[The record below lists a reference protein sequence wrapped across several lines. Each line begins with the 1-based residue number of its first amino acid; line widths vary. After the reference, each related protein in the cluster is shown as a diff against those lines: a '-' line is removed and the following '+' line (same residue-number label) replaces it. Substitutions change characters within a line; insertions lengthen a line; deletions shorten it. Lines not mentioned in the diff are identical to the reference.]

1 MTPGKLILVIDD
13 EIQIRRLLRVT
24 LTAAGWTVKESE
36 DGPAGLVEAV
46 HLKPDVI
53 ILDLGLPG
61 MDGLQ
66 VLARLREWSRVPVLV
81 LSVRDDETDKV
92 AALDLGADDY
102 LTKPFGAGEL
112 LARLR
117 AITRRNQ
124 TAEAAPLFRSG
135 GLTVDLA
142 ARQVQVDGSPVHLTA
157 TEYALLRLLIQH
169 AGKVVTQAHLLREV
183 WGPHS
188 QEHSQYLRVYF
199 TGLRKKIDP
208 QSSGLIQTEP
218 RVGYRLVLLPPPDN
232 PPLPRL

>member
-1 MTPGKLILVIDD
+1 MTPGKTILVIDD

-24 LTAAGWTVKESE
+24 LTAAGWMVKECDNGST
-36 DGPAGLVEAV
+36 GLVEAV
-46 HLKPDVI
+46 HLKPDAI

-61 MDGLQ
+61 LDGLK
-66 VLARLREWSRVPVLV
+66 VLASLREWSKVPVLV

-117 AITRRNQ
+117 AITRR
-124 TAEAAPLFRSG
+124 TPSVAAEPLFRSG
-135 GLTVDLA
+135 GLEVDLA
-142 ARQVQVDGSPVHLTA
+142 ARVVLVEGKAVHLTA

-169 AGKVVTQAHLLREV
+169 AGKVVTQSHLLREV
-183 WGPHS
+183 WGPRS
-188 QEHSQYLRVYF
+188 AEHSQYLRVYF

-208 QSSGLIQTEP
+208 QSQGLIQTEP
-218 RVGYRLVLLPPPDN
+218 RVGYRLVMLP
-232 PPLPRL
+232 L